1 MIVYAPEAMPAPP
14 APATARPTMRV
25 VLFLDTAQMRL
36 PTSKMK
42 IATMKLVFSGKYL
55 YALPQVD
62 WKDARVRKNADPYL

>member
-1 MIVYAPEAMPAPP
+1 
-14 APATARPTMRV
+14 MRV